1 MYNFS
6 TSALGGIKYRTQKN
20 VCYDLVRRITG
31 CIHKVGTSY
40 PADYEPSFH
49 VFPHFNL

>member
-6 TSALGGIKYRTQKN
+6 TAALGGIKYRTQKN
-20 VCYDLVRRITG
+20 VCYDLVRRIITG

-40 PADYEPSFH
+40 LADY
-49 VFPHFNL
+49 